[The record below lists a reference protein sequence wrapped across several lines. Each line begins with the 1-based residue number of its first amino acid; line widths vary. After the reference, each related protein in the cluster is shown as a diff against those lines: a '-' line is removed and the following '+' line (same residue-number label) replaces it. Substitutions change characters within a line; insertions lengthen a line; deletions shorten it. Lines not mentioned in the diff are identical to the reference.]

1 MAMTNERGQVTIRR
15 RTVLFKPTTGDP
27 ERIRLWSLRE
37 DALVESAADDQLL
50 VFTRWGDIE
59 IDDPSPVVREWL
71 YRMSLGP
78 VSLENLLP
86 AQARGGEGNR
96 FGSMEHDPEY
106 LRVRRVLEKLGSCVV
121 HSLGLADMGGPLL
134 SAVPISRQANF
145 ELPVIDGDHP
155 VRLSRFAA
163 MRASDGEVV
172 LESPLARHRVVFH
185 RSLATRVIGSLGKA
199 TTIADLAPAL
209 DVAESLVADIVSY
222 VAAVGMVVLAEGAG
236 NPLSARFTEDTDP
249 SLLVWSHNDL
259 LFHSRSRLGRDD
271 PRGAVFPHG
280 DKLPPPP
287 AVKPVP
293 EGPRFPLY
301 KPVLTDVTAADP
313 PFTEVLE
320 KRRSFRKFAR
330 RPLTAQRLG
339 ELLFRSA
346 RIRSV
351 RPADGGGVSY
361 AVSDRP
367 YPSSASLHELELY
380 LTLDRCTGLPRGIYH
395 YDPLGHALTLINTS
409 EDKVGELLDDAK
421 VATGSLQRPP
431 ALITVTARMGRLSWM
446 YNGIAYATT
455 LRHVGVLQ
463 QTLYLV
469 ATAMELAPCALSV
482 GDIEVCDSAFLLDWP
497 AEVTVGGFVVG
508 LRPDVIPERNSARQD
523 P

>member
-1 MAMTNERGQVTIRR
+1 MQ
-15 RTVLFKPTTGDP
+15 FKPPTGDP

-37 DALVESAADDQLL
+37 DALVESGSEDQLL
-50 VFTRWGDIE
+50 VFTRWGDVE

-86 AQARGGEGNR
+86 AQRGGNHDRPVED
-96 FGSMEHDPEY
+96 DPEY
-106 LRVRRVLEKLGSCVV
+106 WRVQSVLEKLGSCVV

-145 ELPVIDGDHP
+145 VLPEIDSGHP

-185 RSLATRVIGSLGKA
+185 RSLATRVVGSLGKA
-199 TTIADLAPAL
+199 TTVADLAPAL
-209 DVAESLVADIVSY
+209 DVAESLVADIVTY
-222 VAAVGMVVLAEGAG
+222 VAAVGMIVCSEGEG
-236 NPLSARFTEDTDP
+236 NVLSARFAEDTDP
-249 SLLVWSHNDL
+249 ALTVWSHSDL
-259 LFHSRSRLGRDD
+259 LFHSRSRLSRHDD
-271 PRGAVFPHG
+271 PRGAVYPRG
-280 DKLPPPP
+280 DKFPPPP

-293 EGPRFPLY
+293 EGPRYPLY
-301 KPVLTDVTAADP
+301 KPVLADVSARDP
-313 PFTEVLE
+313 SFTEVIE
-320 KRRSFRKFAR
+320 GRRSFRKFAR
-330 RPLTAQRLG
+330 RPLTAERLG
-339 ELLFRSA
+339 ELLFRTA

-361 AVSDRP
+361 AISDRP

-380 LTLDRCTGLPRGIYH
+380 LTLDRCSDLPRGIYH

-409 EDKVGELLDDAK
+409 DDKVSELLDDAK
-421 VATGSLQRPP
+421 VATGSMQRPP
-431 ALITVTARMGRLSWM
+431 ALITMTARMGRLSWM

-482 GDIEVCDSAFLLDWP
+482 GDIEIADNAFHLDWP

-508 LRPDVIPERNSARQD
+508 LRPDALPERNSIRQD

>member
-1 MAMTNERGQVTIRR
+1 MQ
-15 RTVLFKPTTGDP
+15 FPHPTDEP
-27 ERIRLWSLRE
+27 DRVRLWSLRE
-37 DALVESAADDQLL
+37 DALVETGSDDSLL
-50 VFTRWGDIE
+50 VFTRWGDIK

-86 AQARGGEGNR
+86 ARPGNHHR
-96 FGSMEHDPEY
+96 PVEDDPDY
-106 LRVRRVLEKLGSCVV
+106 GQVRRVLTKLGSCVV

-134 SAVPISRQANF
+134 SAVPISRKAAF
-145 ELPVIDGDHP
+145 ELPAIDVRRP

-163 MRASDGEVV
+163 MRASDSEVV

-199 TTIADLAPAL
+199 TTVADLAPAL
-209 DVAESLVADIVSY
+209 DVPEALVADIVTY
-222 VAAVGMVVLAEGAG
+222 VAAVGMIVLGENGGSAFT
-236 NPLSARFTEDTDP
+236 ARFAEDTDP
-249 SLLVWSHNDL
+249 SLTVWSHNDL
-259 LFHSRSRLGRDD
+259 LFHSRSKLSRPDAPHRAVY
-271 PRGAVFPHG
+271 PRG

-293 EGPRFPLY
+293 DGPRYPLY
-301 KPVLTDVTAADP
+301 KPVLAEITAADP
-313 PFTEVLE
+313 KFTEVLE
-320 KRRSFRKFAR
+320 NRRSFRKFGR
-330 RPLTAQRLG
+330 RPLSARRLG
-339 ELLFRSA
+339 ELLFRAA

-351 RPADGGGVSY
+351 RPAEGGGVSY

-367 YPSSASLHELELY
+367 YPSSANLHELELY
-380 LTLDRCTGLPRGIYH
+380 VTLDHCADLPRGIYH

-409 EDKVGELLDDAK
+409 PDEVGELLDDAK
-421 VATGSLQRPP
+421 AATGAMQRPP
-431 ALITVTARMGRLSWM
+431 ALITMTARMGRLSWM

-469 ATAMELAPCALSV
+469 ATAMGLAPCALSP
-482 GDIEVCDSAFLLDWP
+482 GDMEVADSAFLLQWP
-497 AEVTVGGFVVG
+497 SEVTVGGFVVG
-508 LRPDVIPERNSARQD
+508 VRPEVVTEIPAG
-523 P
+523 

>member
-1 MAMTNERGQVTIRR
+1 VQ
-15 RTVLFKPTTGDP
+15 FKPPTGEP

-37 DALVESAADDQLL
+37 DALVENGADDQLL
-50 VFTRWGDIE
+50 VFTRWGDVEIE
-59 IDDPSPVVREWL
+59 DPSPVVREWL

-86 AQARGGEGNR
+86 SRQDNNHRPVED
-96 FGSMEHDPEY
+96 DPEY
-106 LRVRRVLEKLGSCVV
+106 DRVRGVLEKLGSCVV

-134 SAVPISRQANF
+134 SAVPISRQASF
-145 ELPVIDGDHP
+145 ELPVIDADHP

-163 MRASDGEVV
+163 MRASDGEIV

-199 TTIADLAPAL
+199 TTVADLAPAL
-209 DVAESLVADIVSY
+209 DVAESLVSDIVTY
-222 VAAVGMVVLAEGAG
+222 VAAVGMIVFSEREGGVVS
-236 NPLSARFTEDTDP
+236 PRFAEDTDP
-249 SLLVWSHNDL
+249 GLMVWSHSDL
-259 LFHSRSRLGRDD
+259 LFHSRSRLSRHED
-271 PRGAVFPHG
+271 PRGAVYPRG

-287 AVKPVP
+287 AVKPLP
-293 EGPRFPLY
+293 DGPRYPLY
-301 KPVLTDVTAADP
+301 KPVLAEIAEADP
-313 PFTEVLE
+313 PFTEVIE
-320 KRRSFRKFAR
+320 SRRSFRTFAR
-330 RPLTAQRLG
+330 RPLTSQRLG
-339 ELLFRSA
+339 ELLFRAA

-380 LTLDRCTGLPRGIYH
+380 LTIDRCADLPRGIYH

-409 EDKVGELLDDAK
+409 EDKVSELLDDAK
-421 VATGSLQRPP
+421 VATGSMQRPP
-431 ALITVTARMGRLSWM
+431 ALITMTARMGRLSWM

-469 ATAMELAPCALSV
+469 ATAMGLAPCALSV
-482 GDIEVCDSAFLLDWP
+482 GDIEVADSAFLLQWP

-508 LRPDVIPERNSARQD
+508 LRPDAIPEHDSTRQD

>member
-1 MAMTNERGQVTIRR
+1 MDAIIRHTR
-15 RTVLFKPTTGDP
+15 RPTVQFKPSTGDP

-37 DALVESAADDQLL
+37 DALVESGSDDQLL

-86 AQARGGEGNR
+86 TQSRGQDDQLGPVQE
-96 FGSMEHDPEY
+96 DPEY
-106 LRVRRVLEKLGSCVV
+106 GRVRNVLEKLGSCVV
-121 HSLGLADMGGPLL
+121 HSLGLTDMGGPLL
-134 SAVPISRQANF
+134 SAVPISRQATF
-145 ELPVIDGDHP
+145 ELPVIDADHP

-185 RSLATRVIGSLGKA
+185 RSLATRVVGSLGKA
-199 TTIADLAPAL
+199 TTVADLAPAL
-209 DVAESLVADIVSY
+209 DVAESLVADIVTY
-222 VAAVGMVVLAEGAG
+222 VAAVGMIVFSEGEG
-236 NPLSARFTEDTDP
+236 NALSARFAEDTDP
-249 SLLVWSHNDL
+249 ALMVWSHSDL
-259 LFHSRSRLGRDD
+259 LFHSRSRLGRQDD
-271 PRGAVFPHG
+271 PRGAVYPRG

-293 EGPRFPLY
+293 EGPRYPLY
-301 KPVLTDVTAADP
+301 KPVLTDVAATDP
-313 PFTEVLE
+313 PFTEVIE
-320 KRRSFRKFAR
+320 SRRSFRKFAR
-330 RPLTAQRLG
+330 RPLTADSLG

-380 LTLDRCTGLPRGIYH
+380 LTLDRCADLPRGIYH
-395 YDPLGHALTLINTS
+395 YDPLGHALTLVNTS
-409 EDKVGELLDDAK
+409 DDKVGELLDDAK
-421 VATGSLQRPP
+421 VATGSVQRPP
-431 ALITVTARMGRLSWM
+431 ALITMTARMGRLSWM

-469 ATAMELAPCALSV
+469 ATAMGLAPCALSV

-508 LRPDVIPERNSARQD
+508 LRADAVPERKSARQN

>member
-1 MAMTNERGQVTIRR
+1 VQ
-15 RTVLFKPTTGDP
+15 FKPSTDEP

-37 DALVESAADDQLL
+37 DALVESGSDDQLL

-59 IDDPSPVVREWL
+59 IEDPSPVVREWL

-86 AQARGGEGNR
+86 PRQDNHQRPVED
-96 FGSMEHDPEY
+96 DPEY
-106 LRVRRVLEKLGSCVV
+106 GRVRGVLEKLGSCVV

-134 SAVPISRQANF
+134 SAVPISRQASF
-145 ELPVIDGDHP
+145 ELPVIDADHP

-185 RSLATRVIGSLGKA
+185 RSLATRVVGSLGKA
-199 TTIADLAPAL
+199 TTVADLAPAL
-209 DVAESLVADIVSY
+209 DVAESLVSDIVTY
-222 VAAVGMVVLAEGAG
+222 VAAVGMIVFSEREGSVV
-236 NPLSARFTEDTDP
+236 SARFAEDTDP
-249 SLLVWSHNDL
+249 GLMVWSHSDL
-259 LFHSRSRLGRDD
+259 LFHSRSRLSRHED
-271 PRGAVFPHG
+271 PRGAVYPRG

-287 AVKPVP
+287 AVKPLP
-293 EGPRFPLY
+293 EGPRYPLY
-301 KPVLTDVTAADP
+301 KPVLTEVSAADP
-313 PFTEVLE
+313 SFTEVIE
-320 KRRSFRKFAR
+320 SRRSFRKFAR
-330 RPLTAQRLG
+330 RPLTSKRLG
-339 ELLFRSA
+339 ELLFRAA

-351 RPADGGGVSY
+351 RQADGGGVSY

-380 LTLDRCTGLPRGIYH
+380 LTIDRCADLPRGIYH
-395 YDPLGHALTLINTS
+395 YDPLGHALTRINTS
-409 EDKVGELLDDAK
+409 EDNVGELLDDAK
-421 VATGSLQRPP
+421 VATGSMQRPP
-431 ALITVTARMGRLSWM
+431 ALITMTARMGRLSWM

-469 ATAMELAPCALSV
+469 ATAMGLAPCALAV
-482 GDIEVCDSAFLLDWP
+482 GDIEVADSAFLLQWP

-508 LRPDVIPERNSARQD
+508 LRPDAIPEHNSTRQD
-523 P
+523 L

>member
-1 MAMTNERGQVTIRR
+1 MFQHLTDE
-15 RTVLFKPTTGDP
+15 P
-27 ERIRLWSLRE
+27 ERVRLWSLRE
-37 DALVESAADDQLL
+37 DALVETGSDDSLL

-86 AQARGGEGNR
+86 PQPDEHARPVED
-96 FGSMEHDPEY
+96 DPEY
-106 LRVRRVLEKLGSCVV
+106 DRVQNVLSKLGSCVV

-134 SAVPISRQANF
+134 SAVPISRKASFQ
-145 ELPVIDGDHP
+145 LPRIESDHP

-172 LESPLARHRVVFH
+172 LESPLARHRVIFH

-199 TTIADLAPAL
+199 TTVADLAPAL
-209 DVAESLVADIVSY
+209 DVPEALVADIVTY
-222 VAAVGMVVLAEGAG
+222 VAAVGMIVLSENGGSA
-236 NPLSARFTEDTDP
+236 PTARFAEDSDP
-249 SLLVWSHNDL
+249 SLVVWSHSDL
-259 LFHSRSRLGRDD
+259 LFHARSKLSKPDAPRQATY
-271 PRGAVFPHG
+271 PRG
-280 DKLPPPP
+280 DKMPPPP
-287 AVKPVP
+287 AVKPLP
-293 EGPRFPLY
+293 DGPRYPLH
-301 KPVLTDVTAADP
+301 KPVLAEIVDADP
-313 PFTEVLE
+313 KFTEVLE
-320 KRRSFRKFAR
+320 NRRSFRKFAR
-330 RPLTAQRLG
+330 RPLTAHGLG

-351 RPADGGGVSY
+351 RPAEGGGVSY

-380 LTLDRCTGLPRGIYH
+380 LTLDRCSDLPRGIYH

-409 EDKVGELLDDAK
+409 SDKVGELLDDAK
-421 VATGSLQRPP
+421 AATGAIQRPP
-431 ALITVTARMGRLSWM
+431 ALITMTARMGRLSWM

-469 ATAMELAPCALSV
+469 ATAMGLAPCALSV
-482 GDIEVCDSAFLLDWP
+482 GDIEVSDSAFLLQWP
-497 AEVTVGGFVVG
+497 SEVTVGGFVVG
-508 LRPDVIPERNSARQD
+508 LRPEVPAEA
-523 P
+523 